1 MSDNIDKKMAMA
13 IGAASAVAMGAIALG
28 YFLKSSAKTIVPSP
42 YPDLTPIAEESKEE
56 SKSA

>member
-28 YFLKSSAKTIVPSP
+28 YFLKSGAKTIVPSP
-42 YPDLTPIAEESKEE
+42 YPDLTPIEESKEE